1 MEKDDLIEKIIKK
14 FNMVSLENEGG
25 YFVETHRSEES
36 IPKGNLPPRYK
47 SARNFSTTI
56 LYLITS
62 DNFSSLH
69 KVASDEMFHFYMGDQ
84 VIMLNLSEDGKGQ
97 TIKLGSNIF
106 EGEQIQYLVP
116 KNTWQGA
123 KLADGG
129 EFALLGTTV
138 SPGFEFEDFTKAK
151 TCKNEI
157 LSKYPDFASLIN
169 ELVKI

>member
-1 MEKDDLIEKIIKK
+1 MEKDDLIEEIVKK
-14 FNMVSLENEGG
+14 FSMISLEDEGG

-106 EGEQIQYLVP
+106 EGEQI
-116 KNTWQGA
+116 
-123 KLADGG
+123 
-129 EFALLGTTV
+129 
-138 SPGFEFEDFTKAK
+138 
-151 TCKNEI
+151 
-157 LSKYPDFASLIN
+157 
-169 ELVKI
+169 